1 MKNFYHSTDHDIL
14 QEILSHRRGSFWI
27 AGGAALSWYR
37 GLPVSSDIDVFFP
50 NAKTYDLMNQSV
62 KKRTLPSTP
71 LWPGIDGSVY
81 SYTASSETSYTALSE
96 TENAVTYDVT
106 MPTGKSY
113 KLQLIKRRFYVDAQD
128 LLADFDISVCQIATD
143 LTTVWTG
150 QHFAED
156 VQNNRLR
163 VVSANRNTPKRLVKY
178 WTLGFVPEDSDI
190 DSVLTRDDLSWEFSN
205 DEYNHP

>member
-1 MKNFYHSTDHDIL
+1 
-14 QEILSHRRGSFWI
+14 
-27 AGGAALSWYR
+27 
-37 GLPVSSDIDVFFP
+37 V
-50 NAKTYDLMNQSV
+50 
-62 KKRTLPSTP
+62 
-71 LWPGIDGSVY
+71 
-81 SYTASSETSYTALSE
+81 LSE
-96 TENAVTYDVT
+96 TENAVTYSVT
-106 MPTGKSY
+106 MPSTDKSY

-143 LTTVWTG
+143 LTSVWTG

-156 VQNNRLR
+156 VKNNRLR